1 MSQSSHQT
9 SPTKTSPQK
18 PSPSKPTTT
27 APNTTDKPSDPLP
40 KPSNVITEATP
51 LTMIHPSF
59 DSIMNPTPSNPPS
72 SPKSKTKKRTKST
85 TTRKPKPQKS
95 KSRYSSD
102 FNMQE
107 LYLTNLG
114 NTNPN
119 AASDV
124 AAPVSSTLIE
134 ENTKKSTQTLSP
146 KKGESTVGDEHVVPN
161 TPSDEGDD
169 DDAQKI
175 QIAQDALNS
184 LVESISGAKVVS
196 DASASLAQDQ
206 PQETADDVVVGPN
219 VQQDVDANVNVAGDH
234 AAQPDDTVAET
245 PTQQKTTVTGE
256 IQTDNVMSENVVDMN
271 VAEEEGANNDD
282 STEDDLTIMKIVSES
297 RRKAGRTGVGSRLRA
312 RKDKEPEI
320 VAEAPKSTKKKKNV
334 AAEATKSPKKKKVA
348 AEATT
353 STKKKKMY
361 GPLRRSSRV
370 EIPAKQKQQ
379 GSKRK
384 TINLTDSE
392 SDAEENAPEI
402 STASKQKTPK
412 KMKIAA
418 TVSAEDA
425 VAKAPGILS
434 TQKKKAGRSIPQ
446 NIPDV
451 PMDNVSFHFS
461 NSAAKWKFVYHKRLA
476 LERELSDEAL
486 ECKEV
491 MDLILQAGLMKT
503 VSGIGRCYEKLVKEF
518 IVNIGE
524 DCDNKLSK
532 EYHQVFVRGKCVQ
545 FSPAVINAYLG
556 RREYGY
562 PGFEPTNNQVCKTI
576 TANQVKVWP
585 LKGKVPSV
593 MLSIKYAILNRIG
606 AVNWVPTSH
615 TSTIATGLAKFIYA
629 IGTGANVDY
638 GSLIFDQIAE
648 HGKSWA
654 IKLAV
659 SFPTLICEIIL
670 DQHPNIL
677 VPEDVPCKRESPM
690 TLSYKLF
697 EGKHAADITVPTKK
711 ATPAENA
718 VSTSMTRKTMILTME
733 ATVRA
738 LDEQKSELEKVIA
751 ALKKEEA
758 EEEGLM
764 AENAGDDAA
773 GDGTDDAVGDA
784 AGTNVN
790 DEGGDTE
797 ELEVS
802 DSSASLS
809 LLYCVCCPVSVIL

>member
-1 MSQSSHQT
+1 
-9 SPTKTSPQK
+9 
-18 PSPSKPTTT
+18 
-27 APNTTDKPSDPLP
+27 
-40 KPSNVITEATP
+40 
-51 LTMIHPSF
+51 
-59 DSIMNPTPSNPPS
+59 
-72 SPKSKTKKRTKST
+72 
-85 TTRKPKPQKS
+85 
-95 KSRYSSD
+95 
-102 FNMQE
+102 
-107 LYLTNLG
+107 
-114 NTNPN
+114 
-119 AASDV
+119 
-124 AAPVSSTLIE
+124 
-134 ENTKKSTQTLSP
+134 
-146 KKGESTVGDEHVVPN
+146 
-161 TPSDEGDD
+161 
-169 DDAQKI
+169 
-175 QIAQDALNS
+175 
-184 LVESISGAKVVS
+184 
-196 DASASLAQDQ
+196 
-206 PQETADDVVVGPN
+206 
-219 VQQDVDANVNVAGDH
+219 
-234 AAQPDDTVAET
+234 
-245 PTQQKTTVTGE
+245 
-256 IQTDNVMSENVVDMN
+256 
-271 VAEEEGANNDD
+271 
-282 STEDDLTIMKIVSES
+282 
-297 RRKAGRTGVGSRLRA
+297 
-312 RKDKEPEI
+312 
-320 VAEAPKSTKKKKNV
+320 
-334 AAEATKSPKKKKVA
+334 
-348 AEATT
+348 
-353 STKKKKMY
+353 
-361 GPLRRSSRV
+361 
-370 EIPAKQKQQ
+370 
-379 GSKRK
+379 
-384 TINLTDSE
+384 
-392 SDAEENAPEI
+392 
-402 STASKQKTPK
+402 
-412 KMKIAA
+412 
-418 TVSAEDA
+418 
-425 VAKAPGILS
+425 
-434 TQKKKAGRSIPQ
+434 
-446 NIPDV
+446 
-451 PMDNVSFHFS
+451 
-461 NSAAKWKFVYHKRLA
+461 
-476 LERELSDEAL
+476 
-486 ECKEV
+486 

-638 GSLIFDQIAE
+638 GSLIFDQIVE

-764 AENAGDDAA
+764 AENAGDDVA

-784 AGTNVN
+784 AGTNVD

-802 DSSASLS
+802 DSSASL
-809 LLYCVCCPVSVIL
+809 

>member
-1 MSQSSHQT
+1 MSQSSTQT
-9 SPTKTSPQK
+9 SPTKH
-18 PSPSKPTTT
+18 SPSKSTTT
-27 APNTTDKPSDPLP
+27 APNTTKNLSETQPQTSD
-40 KPSNVITEATP
+40 VITDATP

-59 DSIMNPTPSNPPS
+59 NTIRNPAPSNPSS
-72 SPKSKTKKRTKST
+72 SPKSNTKKRTKST
-85 TTRKPKPQKS
+85 TTRKPKTQKS

-102 FNMQE
+102 FNMQQ
-107 LYLTNLG
+107 LYLSDLG

-119 AASDV
+119 VAPNASAPIPDV
-124 AAPVSSTLIE
+124 PIE
-134 ENTKKSTQTLSP
+134 ANKGESAQTLSSE
-146 KKGESTVGDEHVVPN
+146 KRESTVVDECVVPN
-161 TPSDEGDD
+161 TPSDEGDNE
-169 DDAQKI
+169 DAEKI
-175 QIAQDALNS
+175 QIAEEALNS
-184 LVESISGAKVVS
+184 LVESISGTKAVP
-196 DASASLAQDQ
+196 DALASLAQDQ
-206 PQETADDVVVGPN
+206 PQETADDVVVGSN
-219 VQQDVDANVNVAGDH
+219 VPQDGDATVDVTKDQT
-234 AAQPDDTVAET
+234 AQPDDDVADA
-245 PTQQKTTVTGE
+245 PTQDQTTVTGE
-256 IQTDNVMSENVVDMN
+256 IHTDNAMSDHVDNVTD
-271 VAEEEGANNDD
+271 AEKEGANDD
-282 STEDDLTIMKIVSES
+282 NSTDEDVTIMKIVGES
-297 RRKAGRTGVGSRLRA
+297 RRKAGKTGMGSRLRA

-334 AAEATKSPKKKKVA
+334 AAEATKSPKKKKLA

-384 TINLTDSE
+384 TINLSDSE
-392 SDAEENAPEI
+392 TDAEENAPPI
-402 STASKQKTPK
+402 STASTQKTPK
-412 KMKIAA
+412 KRKIAP

-461 NSAAKWKFVYHKRLA
+461 NSAAKWKFVYHRRLA

-545 FSPAVINAYLG
+545 FSPAVINVYLG

-562 PGFEPTNNQVCKTI
+562 PGFEPTNNQVCKAI
-576 TANQVKVWP
+576 TADQVKVWP

-593 MLSIKYAILNRIG
+593 MLSVKYAILNRIG

-638 GSLIFDQIAE
+638 GSLIFDQIVE

-677 VPEDVPCKRESPM
+677 VPEDVPCKREPPM

-711 ATPAENA
+711 VTPVEPVAP
-718 VSTSMTRKTMILTME
+718 TSMTRKTMILTME

-758 EEEGLM
+758 EEEGLV
-764 AENAGDDAA
+764 AENAGDDVG
-773 GDGTDDAVGDA
+773 GDGVDAAVGDA
-784 AGTNVN
+784 ADHNV
-790 DEGGDTE
+790 DKEEGDTE
-797 ELEVS
+797 ELELS
-802 DSSASLS
+802 DSSAS
-809 LLYCVCCPVSVIL
+809 V

>member
-1 MSQSSHQT
+1 MSQSSTQT
-9 SPTKTSPQK
+9 SPTKN
-18 PSPSKPTTT
+18 SPSKSTTT
-27 APNTTDKPSDPLP
+27 APNTTENLSETQPQTSD
-40 KPSNVITEATP
+40 VITDATP

-59 DSIMNPTPSNPPS
+59 NTIRNPTPSNPSS
-72 SPKSKTKKRTKST
+72 SPKSNTKKRTKST
-85 TTRKPKPQKS
+85 TTRKPKTQKS

-102 FNMQE
+102 FNMQQ
-107 LYLTNLG
+107 LYLSDLG

-119 AASDV
+119 VAPNASAPIPDV
-124 AAPVSSTLIE
+124 PIE
-134 ENTKKSTQTLSP
+134 ANKGESAQTLSSE
-146 KKGESTVGDEHVVPN
+146 KRESTVVDERVVPN
-161 TPSDEGDD
+161 TPSDEGDNE
-169 DDAQKI
+169 DAEKI
-175 QIAQDALNS
+175 QIAEEALNS
-184 LVESISGAKVVS
+184 LVESISGTKAVP
-196 DASASLAQDQ
+196 DALASLAQDQ
-206 PQETADDVVVGPN
+206 PQETADDVVVGSN
-219 VQQDVDANVNVAGDH
+219 VPQDGDATVDVTKDQT
-234 AAQPDDTVAET
+234 AQPDDNVADA
-245 PTQQKTTVTGE
+245 PTQHQTTVTGE
-256 IQTDNVMSENVVDMN
+256 IHTDDAMSDHVENVTD
-271 VAEEEGANNDD
+271 AEKEGANDD
-282 STEDDLTIMKIVSES
+282 NSTDEDVTIMKIVGES
-297 RRKAGRTGVGSRLRA
+297 RRKAGKTGMGSRLRA

-334 AAEATKSPKKKKVA
+334 AAEATKSPKKKKLA

-370 EIPAKQKQQ
+370 EVPAKQKQQ

-384 TINLTDSE
+384 TINLSDSE
-392 SDAEENAPEI
+392 TDAEENAPPI
-402 STASKQKTPK
+402 STASTQKTPK
-412 KMKIAA
+412 KKKIAP
-418 TVSAEDA
+418 TVSDEDA

-461 NSAAKWKFVYHKRLA
+461 NSAAKWKFVYHRRLA

-545 FSPAVINAYLG
+545 FSPAVINTYLG

-562 PGFEPTNNQVCKTI
+562 PGFEPTNNQVCKAI
-576 TANQVKVWP
+576 TADQVKVWP

-593 MLSIKYAILNRIG
+593 MLSVKYAILNRIG

-629 IGTGANVDY
+629 IGTGANVDF
-638 GSLIFDQIAE
+638 GSLIFDQIVE

-677 VPEDVPCKRESPM
+677 VLEDVPCKREPPM

-711 ATPAENA
+711 VTPVEPVA
-718 VSTSMTRKTMILTME
+718 STSMTRKTMILTME

-758 EEEGLM
+758 EEEGLV
-764 AENAGDDAA
+764 AENASDNVA
-773 GDGTDDAVGDA
+773 GDGVDAAVGDA
-784 AGTNVN
+784 ADHNV
-790 DEGGDTE
+790 DKEEGDTE
-797 ELEVS
+797 ELELS
-802 DSSASLS
+802 DSSAS
-809 LLYCVCCPVSVIL
+809 V

>member
-1 MSQSSHQT
+1 MSQPLTQT

-18 PSPSKPTTT
+18 SSPSQTTT
-27 APNTTDKPSDPLP
+27 IPTITDDLSVPLPQPSD
-40 KPSNVITEATP
+40 VITNATP

-59 DSIMNPTPSNPPS
+59 NSILNPTPLKPS
-72 SPKSKTKKRTKST
+72 SSSKPKSTKKTKST
-85 TTRKPKPQKS
+85 TTRKPKSQKP
-95 KSRYSSD
+95 KSRYSSN
-102 FNMQE
+102 FNMQQ
-107 LYLTNLG
+107 LYLSDLG
-114 NTNPN
+114 NANPN
-119 AASDV
+119 VAPDV
-124 AAPVSSTLIE
+124 ATPCADEQIE
-134 ENTKKSTQTLSP
+134 TRKEDYTQTLISQ
-146 KKGESTVGDEHVVPN
+146 KGETAEMTEHHISN
-161 TPSDEGDD
+161 TPVDEGVDEET
-169 DDAQKI
+169 QNIKI
-175 QIAQDALNS
+175 AEDVLNS
-184 LVESISGAKVVS
+184 LADSVS
-196 DASASLAQDQ
+196 SDKTVPDAPASLAQDK
-206 PQETADDVVVGPN
+206 PQDEMANDVVADSPVQLERDVPVNVNTDNAMSVDDNVDYVTADE
-219 VQQDVDANVNVAGDH
+219 A
-234 AAQPDDTVAET
+234 
-245 PTQQKTTVTGE
+245 
-256 IQTDNVMSENVVDMN
+256 
-271 VAEEEGANNDD
+271 AEEEGADEDD
-282 STEDDLTIMKIVSES
+282 STEDDVTIMKIVGDS
-297 RRKAGRTGVGSRLRA
+297 RKKGGKTGVGSRLRV
-312 RKDKEPEI
+312 RKERLTEV
-320 VAEAPKSTKKKKNV
+320 VAEEPKSTKKKKNV
-334 AAEATKSPKKKKVA
+334 VSEATKSPKKKKVA

-361 GPLRRSSRV
+361 GPVRRSSRV
-370 EIPAKQKQQ
+370 EIPAKQKKQASQ
-379 GSKRK
+379 RK
-384 TINLTDSE
+384 TIDLSDSE
-392 SDAEENAPEI
+392 SDAEEDAPPV

-412 KMKIAA
+412 KRKIAA
-418 TVSAEDA
+418 AVTVDDA
-425 VAKAPGILS
+425 DVNAPGIVS

-446 NIPDV
+446 NVPDV

-461 NSAAKWKFVYHKRLA
+461 ASAAKWKFVYHRRLA
-476 LERELSDEAL
+476 LERELSEEAL

-638 GSLIFDQIAE
+638 GSLIFDQIVE

-711 ATPAENA
+711 ATPAENVA
-718 VSTSMTRKTMILTME
+718 STSMTRKTMILTME

-758 EEEGLM
+758 EKEGLM
-764 AENAGDDAA
+764 AENAGDDVA

-784 AGTNVN
+784 AGTNVD

-802 DSSASLS
+802 DSSASL
-809 LLYCVCCPVSVIL
+809 

>member
-1 MSQSSHQT
+1 MSQPS
-9 SPTKTSPQK
+9 TKTSPSKSSPQK
-18 PSPSKPTTT
+18 SPPQTTT
-27 APNTTDKPSDPLP
+27 TVPNITENPSVPLSQ
-40 KPSNVITEATP
+40 PSSVITDATP

-59 DSIMNPTPSNPPS
+59 NAILNPTPSNPSS
-72 SPKSKTKKRTKST
+72 SPKSKTTKRTKSVI
-85 TTRKPKPQKS
+85 TRKPKNPKS
-95 KSRYSSD
+95 KSRYSSN

-107 LYLTNLG
+107 LYLSDLG
-114 NTNPN
+114 NASTNVP
-119 AASDV
+119 SDV
-124 AAPVSSTLIE
+124 ATPSPDIQIGTNKE
-134 ENTKKSTQTLSP
+134 DCTQTLDS
-146 KKGESTVGDEHVVPN
+146 KKGETAEVAEQGVSNTSTDDNADEETQN
-161 TPSDEGDD
+161 N
-169 DDAQKI
+169 KI
-175 QIAQDALNS
+175 AEDALKS
-184 LVESISGAKVVS
+184 LVGSGANDGAVP
-196 DASASLAQDQ
+196 DAPASLAQDKSQ
-206 PQETADDVVVGPN
+206 DEMADDVVADSPM
-219 VQQDVDANVNVAGDH
+219 QQEEG
-234 AAQPDDTVAET
+234 
-245 PTQQKTTVTGE
+245 VTGAVN
-256 IQTDNVMSENVVDMN
+256 TDNVMSVEDNVDYVTAD
-271 VAEEEGANNDD
+271 EEECAKGDD
-282 STEDDLTIMKIVSES
+282 STEDDVTIMKIVSDS
-297 RRKAGRTGVGSRLRA
+297 RRKGGRTGVGSRLRE
-312 RKDKEPEI
+312 RKTITEGVIE
-320 VAEAPKSTKKKKNV
+320 EPKSSKKKKV

-348 AEATT
+348 SEAAT

-361 GPLRRSSRV
+361 GPVRRSSRV

-384 TINLTDSE
+384 TINLSDSE
-392 SDAEENAPEI
+392 SDAEKDAPPI

-412 KMKIAA
+412 KRKTAA
-418 TVSAEDA
+418 AVSADDA
-425 VAKAPGILS
+425 VVNAPGILS

-461 NSAAKWKFVYHKRLA
+461 NSAAKWKFVYHRRLA

-503 VSGIGRCYEKLVKEF
+503 VCGIGRCYEKLVKEF

-585 LKGKVPSV
+585 LKGQVPSV
-593 MLSIKYAILNRIG
+593 MLSVKYAILNRIG

-615 TSTIATGLAKFIYA
+615 TSTIATGLAKFIYV
-629 IGTGANVDY
+629 IGTGANVDF
-638 GSLIFDQIAE
+638 GSLIFDQIIE

-659 SFPTLICEIIL
+659 SFPSLICEIIL

-677 VPEDVPCKRESPM
+677 LPEDVPCKRESPM

-697 EGKHAADITVPTKK
+697 EGKHAADITVPPKK
-711 ATPAENA
+711 TTPVENVA
-718 VSTSMTRKTMILTME
+718 STSMTRKTMIISME
-733 ATVRA
+733 AAVRA
-738 LDEQKSELEKVIA
+738 LDEQKFELEKVIS

-758 EEEGLM
+758 EEEGLVE
-764 AENAGDDAA
+764 ENAGDNVASNGVDAA
-773 GDGTDDAVGDA
+773 DGDA
-784 AGTNVN
+784 AGTNVD

-802 DSSASLS
+802 DSSGSF
-809 LLYCVCCPVSVIL
+809 

>member
-1 MSQSSHQT
+1 MSQSSTQT
-9 SPTKTSPQK
+9 SPTKN
-18 PSPSKPTTT
+18 SPSKSTTT
-27 APNTTDKPSDPLP
+27 APNTTENLSETQPQTSD
-40 KPSNVITEATP
+40 VITDATP

-59 DSIMNPTPSNPPS
+59 NTIRNPTPSNPSS
-72 SPKSKTKKRTKST
+72 SPKSNTKKRTKST
-85 TTRKPKPQKS
+85 TTRKPKTQKS

-102 FNMQE
+102 FNMQQ
-107 LYLTNLG
+107 LYLSDLG

-119 AASDV
+119 VAPNASAPIPDV
-124 AAPVSSTLIE
+124 PIE
-134 ENTKKSTQTLSP
+134 ANKGESAQTLSSE
-146 KKGESTVGDEHVVPN
+146 KRESTVVDERVVPN
-161 TPSDEGDD
+161 TPSDEGDNE
-169 DDAQKI
+169 DAEKI
-175 QIAQDALNS
+175 QIAEEALNS
-184 LVESISGAKVVS
+184 LVESISGTKAVP
-196 DASASLAQDQ
+196 DALASLAQDQ
-206 PQETADDVVVGPN
+206 PQETADDVVVGSN
-219 VQQDVDANVNVAGDH
+219 VPQDGDATVDVTKDQT
-234 AAQPDDTVAET
+234 AQPDDDVADA
-245 PTQQKTTVTGE
+245 PTQHQTTVTGE
-256 IQTDNVMSENVVDMN
+256 IHTDNAMSDHVDNVTD
-271 VAEEEGANNDD
+271 AEKEGANDD
-282 STEDDLTIMKIVSES
+282 NSTDEDVTIMKIVGES
-297 RRKAGRTGVGSRLRA
+297 RRKAGKTGMGSRLRA

-334 AAEATKSPKKKKVA
+334 AAEATKSPKKKKLA

-384 TINLTDSE
+384 TINLSDSE
-392 SDAEENAPEI
+392 TDAEENAPPI
-402 STASKQKTPK
+402 STASTQKTPK
-412 KMKIAA
+412 KRKIAP

-461 NSAAKWKFVYHKRLA
+461 NSAAKWKFVYHRRLA

-545 FSPAVINAYLG
+545 FSPAVINDYLG

-562 PGFEPTNNQVCKTI
+562 PGFEPTNNQVCKAI
-576 TANQVKVWP
+576 TADQVKVWP

-593 MLSIKYAILNRIG
+593 MLSVKYAILNRIG

-638 GSLIFDQIAE
+638 GSLIFDQIVE

-677 VPEDVPCKRESPM
+677 VPEDVPCKREPPM

-711 ATPAENA
+711 VTPVEPVA
-718 VSTSMTRKTMILTME
+718 STSMTRKTMILTME

-758 EEEGLM
+758 EEEGLV
-764 AENAGDDAA
+764 AENASDNVA
-773 GDGTDDAVGDA
+773 GDGVDAAVGDA
-784 AGTNVN
+784 ADHNV
-790 DEGGDTE
+790 DKEEGDTE
-797 ELEVS
+797 ELELS
-802 DSSASLS
+802 DSSAS
-809 LLYCVCCPVSVIL
+809 V

>member
-1 MSQSSHQT
+1 MSQSPTQT
-9 SPTKTSPQK
+9 SPTKN
-18 PSPSKPTTT
+18 SPSKATTT
-27 APNTTDKPSDPLP
+27 APNTIENLSHQENRSEPLP
-40 KPSNVITEATP
+40 QTSDVITDATP

-59 DSIMNPTPSNPPS
+59 NTIMNPTSSNPPS
-72 SPKSKTKKRTKST
+72 SPKSKTKKKTKST
-85 TTRKPKPQKS
+85 TTRKPKTQKS

-102 FNMQE
+102 FNMQQ
-107 LYLTNLG
+107 LYLSDLG

-124 AAPVSSTLIE
+124 AAPVSNTLVE
-134 ENTKKSTQTLSP
+134 EKSKESTQTLSP
-146 KKGESTVGDEHVVPN
+146 KKGESTVVDERVVPN
-161 TPSDEGDD
+161 THSDEGDD
-169 DDAQKI
+169 EDAQKI
-175 QIAQDALNS
+175 QIAEEALNS
-184 LVESISGAKVVS
+184 LVESLSGAKAVP
-196 DASASLAQDQ
+196 DASASLAQDE
-206 PQETADDVVVGPN
+206 PQEPANVVADPN
-219 VQQDVDANVNVAGDH
+219 VQQNEDGAADMVADSVP
-234 AAQPDDTVAET
+234 QTDDIIAD
-245 PTQQKTTVTGE
+245 PHTQQDDIVTGE
-256 IQTDNVMSENVVDMN
+256 MDADNIMSENVDDVTN
-271 VAEEEGANNDD
+271 TEKEGANADD
-282 STEDDLTIMKIVSES
+282 STDEDVTIMKIVGDS
-297 RRKAGRTGVGSRLRA
+297 RRKAGKTGMGSRLRA

-320 VAEAPKSTKKKKNV
+320 VADAPKSTKKKKNV

-348 AEATT
+348 SEATT

-384 TINLTDSE
+384 TINLSDSE
-392 SDAEENAPEI
+392 SDAEENAPSI
-402 STASKQKTPK
+402 ATASNQKTPK
-412 KMKIAA
+412 KRKIVA
-418 TVSAEDA
+418 TVSTEDA

-461 NSAAKWKFVYHKRLA
+461 NSAAKWKFVFHRRLA

-503 VSGIGRCYEKLVKEF
+503 VSGLGRCYEKLVKEF

-545 FSPAVINAYLG
+545 FSHAVINAYLG

-576 TANQVKVWP
+576 TADQVKVWP

-593 MLSIKYAILNRIG
+593 MLSVKYAILNRIG

-629 IGTGANVDY
+629 IGTGANIDY
-638 GSLIFDQIAE
+638 GSLIFDQIVE

-677 VPEDVPCKRESPM
+677 VPEDVPCKREPPM

-711 ATPAENA
+711 ATPAENV
-718 VSTSMTRKTMILTME
+718 VSTSMSRKTMILTME
-733 ATVRA
+733 ATVRS

-758 EEEGLM
+758 EEEGLV
-764 AENAGDDAA
+764 ADNAGEGVA
-773 GDGTDDAVGDA
+773 GDGIDVAVGDA
-784 AGTNVN
+784 ADNNV
-790 DEGGDTE
+790 DEEEGDTE
-797 ELEVS
+797 ELELS
-802 DSSASLS
+802 DSSAS
-809 LLYCVCCPVSVIL
+809 V

>member
-1 MSQSSHQT
+1 MKKVISLEAIRGIPKLKIVEGKVCGECQIGKQVRMSHPMLEHQT
-9 SPTKTSPQK
+9 TSKILELLHMDLMGPMQVESLGGK
-18 PSPSKPTTT
+18 RYVLVVVDDYSRYTWVNFIREK
-27 APNTTDKPSDPLP
+27 SDAFEVFKELCIQIQRE
-40 KPSNVITEATP
+40 KGSNVVRIRSDHGREFEN
-51 LTMIHPSF
+51 SKF
-59 DSIMNPTPSNPPS
+59 DEFCAAEGIKHEYS
-72 SPKSKTKKRTKST
+72 SPITPQQNGIVERKNRTI
-85 TTRKPKPQKS
+85 
-95 KSRYSSD
+95 
-102 FNMQE
+102 QE
-107 LYLTNLG
+107 SARVML
-114 NTNPN
+114 
-119 AASDV
+119 
-124 AAPVSSTLIE
+124 
-134 ENTKKSTQTLSP
+134 
-146 KKGESTVGDEHVVPN
+146 H
-161 TPSDEGDD
+161 
-169 DDAQKI
+169 
-175 QIAQDALNS
+175 
-184 LVESISGAKVVS
+184 AKNI
-196 DASASLAQDQ
+196 
-206 PQETADDVVVGPN
+206 PY
-219 VQQDVDANVNVAGDH
+219 H
-234 AAQPDDTVAET
+234 FW
-245 PTQQKTTVTGE
+245 
-256 IQTDNVMSENVVDMN
+256 
-271 VAEEEGANNDD
+271 
-282 STEDDLTIMKIVSES
+282 
-297 RRKAGRTGVGSRLRA
+297 
-312 RKDKEPEI
+312 
-320 VAEAPKSTKKKKNV
+320 AEAMNTACYVHNRVTLRKG
-334 AAEATKSPKKKKVA
+334 
-348 AEATT
+348 TT
-353 STKKKKMY
+353 STLYELWKNRKPTVKHFHIF
-361 GPLRRSSRV
+361 GSECFILADREPRRKLDPKSDKGFFLGYSTNSRAYRVYNTKTQVVMESVNVVVKDSSDKENEGV
-370 EIPAKQKQQ
+370 DQ
-379 GSKRK
+379 GTPVR
-384 TINLTDSE
+384 
-392 SDAEENAPEI
+392 ENAPAI

-461 NSAAKWKFVYHKRLA
+461 NSAAKWKFVYHRRLA

-524 DCDNKLSK
+524 DCDNKLNK

-638 GSLIFDQIAE
+638 GSLIFDQIVE

-711 ATPAENA
+711 ATPAENVA
-718 VSTSMTRKTMILTME
+718 STSMTRKTMILTME

-764 AENAGDDAA
+764 AENAGDDVA

-784 AGTNVN
+784 AGTNVD

-802 DSSASLS
+802 DSSASL
-809 LLYCVCCPVSVIL
+809 